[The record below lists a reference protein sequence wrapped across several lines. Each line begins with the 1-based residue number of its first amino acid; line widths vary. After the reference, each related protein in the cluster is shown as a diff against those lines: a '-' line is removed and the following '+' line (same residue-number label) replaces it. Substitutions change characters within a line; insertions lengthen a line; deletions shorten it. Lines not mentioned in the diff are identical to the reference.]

1 MWKKSRERAKN
12 RGKGRKKD
20 ADANMPLTAQEIT
33 ARIDQLE
40 KDMRQAARDLE
51 FEQAAG
57 ITRPHQGLA
66 GEADSNSRLNPD
78 MKTENN
84 THENIPNTGT

>member
-12 RGKGRKKD
+12 RGKGRKKRRGC
-20 ADANMPLTAQEIT
+20 QY
-33 ARIDQLE
+33 
-40 KDMRQAARDLE
+40 AAYSPGDYSPDRPAGERYASGGPRPE

-66 GEADSNSRLNPD
+66 GEADSNSRLNLD
-78 MKTENN
+78 MKTEK
-84 THENIPNTGT
+84 